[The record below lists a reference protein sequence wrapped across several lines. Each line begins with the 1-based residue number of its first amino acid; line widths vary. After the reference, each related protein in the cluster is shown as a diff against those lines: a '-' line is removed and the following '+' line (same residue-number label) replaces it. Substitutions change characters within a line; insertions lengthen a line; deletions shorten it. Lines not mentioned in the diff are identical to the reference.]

1 MSLFR
6 LPRTLG
12 ASRSLLVVA
21 MLAGAAFSAVPAQ
34 AAPVSSINVS
44 NGLQV
49 QLTMPAAATLGK
61 PAAFE
66 LTVTN
71 TTTSTLNNVIV
82 GQKFG
87 VGSRLAGNITGLPP
101 NSCVR
106 GNTAFAC
113 LVPTLDPGASAT
125 LTFNGTQSVG
135 SVVDTAAAQAFVNG
149 LFTTSAVTLV
159 SDATGPAVP
168 PAPAPAPGG
177 GGAGGR
183 GGRIIP

>member
-34 AAPVSSINVS
+34 AATVSSVS

-49 QLTMPAAATLGK
+49 QLSMPAAATLGK

-66 LTVTN
+66 LIVTN
-71 TTTSTLNNVIV
+71 TTATTLNNVIV

-87 VGSRLAGNITGLPP
+87 VGSKLSSGITGLPA

-106 GNTAFAC
+106 GAGAFAC
-113 LVPTLDPGASAT
+113 LVPTLAPGASAT
-125 LTFNGTQSVG
+125 LSFTGTQTAS
-135 SVVDTAAAQAFVNG
+135 SVVDLAAAQAFVDG
-149 LFTTSAVTLV
+149 IFTTSAVTLV
-159 SDATGPAVP
+159 SDAAGPAIA

-177 GGAGGR
+177 GGTGGH
-183 GGRIIP
+183 GGRIIA

>member
-34 AAPVSSINVS
+34 AATVSSVS

-49 QLTMPAAATLGK
+49 QLSMPAAATLGK

-66 LTVTN
+66 LIVTN
-71 TTTSTLNNVIV
+71 TTATTLNNVIV

-87 VGSRLAGNITGLPP
+87 VGSKLSSGITGLPA

-106 GNTAFAC
+106 GAGAFAC
-113 LVPTLDPGASAT
+113 LVPTLAPGASAT
-125 LTFNGTQSVG
+125 LSFTGTQTAS
-135 SVVDTAAAQAFVNG
+135 SVVDLAAAQAFVDG

-159 SDATGPAVP
+159 SDAAGPAIA

-177 GGAGGR
+177 GGTGGH

>member
-34 AAPVSSINVS
+34 AATVSSVS

-49 QLTMPAAATLGK
+49 QLSMPAAATLGK

-66 LTVTN
+66 LIVTN
-71 TTTSTLNNVIV
+71 TTATTLNNVIV

-87 VGSRLAGNITGLPP
+87 VGSRLSSAITGLPA

-106 GNTAFAC
+106 GAAAFAC
-113 LVPTLDPGASAT
+113 LVPTLAPGASAT
-125 LTFNGTQSVG
+125 LSFTGTQTAS
-135 SVVDTAAAQAFVNG
+135 SVVDLAAAQAFVDG
-149 LFTTSAVTLV
+149 IFTTSAVTLV
-159 SDATGPAVP
+159 SDAAGPAIA

-177 GGAGGR
+177 GGTGGH

>member
-34 AAPVSSINVS
+34 AATVSSVS

-49 QLTMPAAATLGK
+49 QLSMPAAATLGK

-66 LTVTN
+66 LIVTN
-71 TTTSTLNNVIV
+71 TTATTLNNVIV

-87 VGSRLAGNITGLPP
+87 VGSKLSSGITGLPA

-106 GNTAFAC
+106 GAGAFAC
-113 LVPTLDPGASAT
+113 LVPTLAPGASAT
-125 LTFNGTQSVG
+125 LSFTGTQTAS
-135 SVVDTAAAQAFVNG
+135 SVVDLAAAQAFVDG
-149 LFTTSAVTLV
+149 IFTTSAVTLV
-159 SDATGPAVP
+159 SDAAGPAIA

-177 GGAGGR
+177 GGTGGH

>member
-34 AAPVSSINVS
+34 AATVSSVS

-49 QLTMPAAATLGK
+49 QLSMPAAATLGK

-66 LTVTN
+66 LIVTN
-71 TTTSTLNNVIV
+71 TTATTLNNVIV

-87 VGSRLAGNITGLPP
+87 VGSKLSSGITGLPA

-106 GNTAFAC
+106 GAGAFAC
-113 LVPTLDPGASAT
+113 LVPTLAPGASAT
-125 LTFNGTQSVG
+125 LSFTGTQTAS
-135 SVVDTAAAQAFVNG
+135 SVVDLAAAQAFVDG
-149 LFTTSAVTLV
+149 IFTTSAVTLV
-159 SDATGPAVP
+159 SDAAGPAIA

-177 GGAGGR
+177 GVGGH

>member
-12 ASRSLLVVA
+12 ATRSLLVVA

-34 AAPVSSINVS
+34 AATVSSVN

-49 QLTMPAAATLGK
+49 QLTMPAAATFGK

-71 TTTSTLNNVIV
+71 TTTSTLDNVIV

-87 VGSRLAGNITGLPP
+87 VGSKLSSTITGLPA

-106 GNTAFAC
+106 GAAAFDC
-113 LVPTLDPGASAT
+113 LVPTLAPGASAT
-125 LTFNGTQSVG
+125 LTFTGTQTAS
-135 SVVDTAAAQAFVNG
+135 SVVDLAAAQVFVGG
-149 LFTTSAVTLV
+149 LFTTTSVSLV
-159 SDATGPAVP
+159 SDLAAPAV
-168 PAPAPAPGG
+168 APAPAPGG
-177 GGAGGR
+177 GGAGGH

>member
-34 AAPVSSINVS
+34 AATVSSVS

-61 PAAFE
+61 PAAFD
-66 LTVTN
+66 LVVTN
-71 TTTSTLNNVIV
+71 TTATTLNNVIV

-87 VGSRLAGNITGLPP
+87 VGSKLSSTITGLPA

-106 GNTAFAC
+106 GAGAFAC
-113 LVPTLDPGASAT
+113 LVPTLAPGASAT
-125 LTFNGTQSVG
+125 LSFTGTQSAS
-135 SVVDTAAAQAFVNG
+135 SVVDIAAAQAFVDG
-149 LFTTSAVTLV
+149 IFTTSAVTLV
-159 SDATGPAVP
+159 SDAAAPAIA

-177 GGAGGR
+177 GGTGGHGGAAGL
-183 GGRIIP
+183 

>member
-34 AAPVSSINVS
+34 AATVSSVS

-49 QLTMPAAATLGK
+49 QLSMPAAATLGK

-66 LTVTN
+66 LIVTN
-71 TTTSTLNNVIV
+71 TTATTLNNVIV

-87 VGSRLAGNITGLPP
+87 VGSKLSSAITGLPA

-106 GNTAFAC
+106 GAGAFAC
-113 LVPTLDPGASAT
+113 LVPTLAPGASAT
-125 LTFNGTQSVG
+125 LSFTGTQTAS
-135 SVVDTAAAQAFVNG
+135 SVVDLAAAQAFVDG
-149 LFTTSAVTLV
+149 IFTTSAVTLV
-159 SDATGPAVP
+159 SDAAGPAIA

-177 GGAGGR
+177 GGTGGH
-183 GGRIIP
+183 GGRIIA

>member
-34 AAPVSSINVS
+34 AAPVSSVNVT

-49 QLTMPAAATLGK
+49 QLSMPAAATFGK

-66 LTVTN
+66 LVVTN
-71 TTTSTLNNVIV
+71 TTATTLNNVIV

-87 VGSRLAGNITGLPP
+87 VGSRLSSAITGLPA

-106 GNTAFAC
+106 GAAAFAC
-113 LVPTLDPGASAT
+113 LVPTLAPGASAT
-125 LTFNGTQSVG
+125 LSFTGTQTAS
-135 SVVDTAAAQAFVNG
+135 SVVDLAAAQAFVDG
-149 LFTTSAVTLV
+149 IFTTSAVTLV
-159 SDATGPAVP
+159 SDVAAPAIA

-177 GGAGGR
+177 GGTGGH
-183 GGRIIP
+183 GGRIIA